1 MEGGM
6 RAHRLA
12 GSTVLAFCSVPVFAQ
27 SKADSVAPTGT
38 PQSNTPMEP
47 MGPSEAAP
55 TDRDLVVTGIGSS
68 LRSSVAAK
76 RNAADIDDPISAEDT
91 GNFVDNNVAESLQ
104 RITGVAIDRSG
115 GERP

>member
-38 PQSNTPMEP
+38 PQAVTPMEP
-47 MGPSEAAP
+47 MGPSEVAR
-55 TDRDLVVTGIGSS
+55 TDQDVVVTGIRSS
-68 LRSSVAAK
+68 LRSSVATK
-76 RNAADIDDPISAEDT
+76 RNAADIDDSNSAEDT
-91 GNFVDNNVAESLQ
+91 GILS
-104 RITGVAIDRSG
+104 TTT
-115 GERP
+115 